1 MFVVNFLQKEKQTR
15 VKVCAV
21 WLLSWRKESAQV
33 GGGKMIYACMWCQM
47 NFYVIVIMTHI
58 GGEGWRVG
66 GWAASA
72 NVPTVQPRV
81 AISVHM
87 KGLEL
92 SIM

>member
-1 MFVVNFLQKEKQTR
+1 MFVDNFLQKEKQNR

-58 GGEGWRVG
+58 GGEGWRVDGLG
-66 GWAASA
+66 GGGAASA
-72 NVPTVQPRV
+72 NVPQFSPVLLFLY
-81 AISVHM
+81 S
-87 KGLEL
+87 
-92 SIM
+92 